1 MAKQRF
7 INIDFP
13 FKDSPE
19 GFYFNLNATDA
30 DAIRA
35 DLLHLLLTNKG
46 ERLYSPD
53 FGSDLKKFIFEPNDS
68 ITHEQIKDNL
78 NETIKRYMPNLIIN
92 DITFNNDSVEELII
106 VKLTYTVTDGTFKN
120 SDSVTLTSNYSSGNV
135 WLPGGLTSESITV
148 FNSGTFVHN
157 NNGIGVKT

>member
-46 ERLYSPD
+46 ERLYMPD
-53 FGSDLKKFIFEPNDS
+53 FGSDLKKYIFEPNDGV
-68 ITHEQIKDNL
+68 THEQIKDNL

-92 DITFNNDSVEELII
+92 GITFKNDSIEELII
-106 VKLTYTVTDGTFKN
+106 VELTYTVTDGTFN
-120 SDSVTLTSNYSSGNV
+120 SSDTVTLT
-135 WLPGGLTSESITV
+135 
-148 FNSGTFVHN
+148 F
-157 NNGIGVKT
+157 

>member
-30 DAIRA
+30 DAVRA

-46 ERLYSPD
+46 ERLYMPD
-53 FGSDLKKFIFEPNDS
+53 FGSDLKKYIFEPNDDV
-68 ITHEQIKDNL
+68 THEQIKDNL
-78 NETIKRYMPNLIIN
+78 NATIKRYMPNLIIN
-92 DITFNNDSVEELII
+92 SITFKNDSIEELII
-106 VKLTYTVTDGTFKN
+106 VELTYTVTDGTFN
-120 SDSVTLTSNYSSGNV
+120 STDTVTLT
-135 WLPGGLTSESITV
+135 
-148 FNSGTFVHN
+148 F
-157 NNGIGVKT
+157 

>member
-19 GFYFNLNATDA
+19 GFYFNLNATDT

-46 ERLYSPD
+46 ERLYLPD
-53 FGSDLKKFIFEPNDS
+53 FGSDLKKYIFEPNDS

-92 DITFNNDSVEELII
+92 DISFKNDTIEELII
-106 VKLTYTVTDGTFKN
+106 VELTYTVTDGTFN
-120 SDSVTLTSNYSSGNV
+120 STDTVTLT
-135 WLPGGLTSESITV
+135 
-148 FNSGTFVHN
+148 F
-157 NNGIGVKT
+157 

>member
-46 ERLYSPD
+46 ERLYMPD
-53 FGSDLKKFIFEPNDS
+53 FGSDLKKYIFEPNDGV
-68 ITHEQIKDNL
+68 THSQIKDNL
-78 NETIKRYMPNLIIN
+78 NETIKRYMPNLTID
-92 DITFNNDSVEELII
+92 DIKFRNDSIEELII
-106 VKLTYTVTDGTFKN
+106 VELTYTVTEGTFN
-120 SDSVTLTSNYSSGNV
+120 STDTVTLT
-135 WLPGGLTSESITV
+135 
-148 FNSGTFVHN
+148 F
-157 NNGIGVKT
+157 

>member
-19 GFYFNLNATDA
+19 GFYFKLNSTNT
-30 DAIRA
+30 DAIRS

-46 ERLYSPD
+46 ERLYMPD
-53 FGSDLKKFIFEPNDS
+53 FGSDLKKYIFEPNDS

-78 NETIKRYMPNLIIN
+78 NENIKRYIPNLIIN
-92 DITFNNDSVEELII
+92 DITFKNNSIEELII
-106 VKLTYTVTDGTFKN
+106 VELTYTVTDGTFN
-120 SDSVTLTSNYSSGNV
+120 STDTITLT
-135 WLPGGLTSESITV
+135 
-148 FNSGTFVHN
+148 F
-157 NNGIGVKT
+157 

>member
-46 ERLYSPD
+46 ERLYMPD
-53 FGSDLKKFIFEPNDS
+53 FGSDLKKYIFEPNDGV
-68 ITHEQIKDNL
+68 THEQIKDNL

-92 DITFNNDSVEELII
+92 GITFKNDAIEELII
-106 VKLTYTVTDGTFKN
+106 VELTYTVTDGTFN
-120 SDSVTLTSNYSSGNV
+120 STDTVTLT
-135 WLPGGLTSESITV
+135 
-148 FNSGTFVHN
+148 F
-157 NNGIGVKT
+157 

>member
-30 DAIRA
+30 DAVRA

-46 ERLYSPD
+46 ERLYMPD
-53 FGSDLKKFIFEPNDS
+53 FGSDLKKYIFEPNDDV
-68 ITHEQIKDNL
+68 THEQIKDNL
-78 NETIKRYMPNLIIN
+78 NQTIKRYMPNLIIN
-92 DITFNNDSVEELII
+92 DITFKKDSIEELII
-106 VKLTYTVTDGTFKN
+106 VELTYTVTDGTFN
-120 SDSVTLTSNYSSGNV
+120 STDTVTLT
-135 WLPGGLTSESITV
+135 
-148 FNSGTFVHN
+148 F
-157 NNGIGVKT
+157 

>member
-19 GFYFNLNATDA
+19 GFYFNLNATDT

-46 ERLYSPD
+46 ERLYMPD
-53 FGSDLKKFIFEPNDS
+53 FGSDLKKYIFEPNDGV
-68 ITHEQIKDNL
+68 THEQIKDNL

-92 DITFNNDSVEELII
+92 GITFKNDDIEELII
-106 VKLTYTVTDGTFKN
+106 VELTYTVTDGTFN
-120 SDSVTLTSNYSSGNV
+120 STDTVTLT
-135 WLPGGLTSESITV
+135 
-148 FNSGTFVHN
+148 F
-157 NNGIGVKT
+157 

>member
-30 DAIRA
+30 DAIKA

-46 ERLYSPD
+46 ERLYMPD
-53 FGSDLKKFIFEPNDS
+53 FGSDLKKYIFEPNDDV
-68 ITHEQIKDNL
+68 THEQIKDNL
-78 NETIKRYMPNLIIN
+78 NQTIKRYLPNLIIN
-92 DITFNNDSVEELII
+92 DIKFKNDSIEELII
-106 VKLTYTVTDGTFKN
+106 VELTYTVTDGTFN
-120 SDSVTLTSNYSSGNV
+120 STDTVTLT
-135 WLPGGLTSESITV
+135 
-148 FNSGTFVHN
+148 F
-157 NNGIGVKT
+157 

>member
-78 NETIKRYMPNLIIN
+78 NDMRC
-92 DITFNNDSVEELII
+92 
-106 VKLTYTVTDGTFKN
+106 
-120 SDSVTLTSNYSSGNV
+120 
-135 WLPGGLTSESITV
+135 
-148 FNSGTFVHN
+148 
-157 NNGIGVKT
+157 